1 MLSIHNMSAT
11 SRLRVPVA
19 LSAAIALGAAVLVA
33 VPAGANAVTNTS
45 LVLEASEAVVSES
58 LENIKRSDESLLLEP
73 VASGST
79 IGEVRLGE
87 GTVTVPATPEESVIL
102 TNPAGHSLGIR
113 LPHATQTGEATLSDT
128 GTITYPGETTA
139 NSVVV
144 GEVGVQMLTTI
155 ARADAPTRFSYDL
168 ELTNGQRLEATSDGA
183 RVVNTQGETELVVI
197 KAWAKDANGHNIPTR
212 YEVTGSTLT
221 QIVDH
226 TSVQNAT
233 YPIVADPIWLA
244 PWVLK
249 CLFGLGI
256 RWVDLTLIFF
266 PPTPAS
272 ILATLGRGAVACIFG
287 R

>member
-1 MLSIHNMSAT
+1 MSSIHNMSAS
-11 SRLRVPVA
+11 SRLRTPVA
-19 LSAAIALGAAVLVA
+19 LGTAIALGVA
-33 VPAGANAVTNTS
+33 MFVVAPSGANAVTDTS

-73 VASGST
+73 TTSGST

-113 LPHATQTGEATLSDT
+113 LPHPTQTGEATLSDT

-144 GEVGVQMLTTI
+144 GEIGVQMLTTI

-168 ELTNGQRLEATSDGA
+168 ELTNAQRLEATSNGA
-183 RVVNTQGETELVVI
+183 RVVNAQGETELVVT

-221 QIVDH
+221 QIVEH

-256 RWVDLTLIFF
+256 TMLDIGRALF
-266 PPTPAS
+266 PGTPAS
-272 ILATLGRGAVACIFG
+272 ILALLGRGAVACIFG